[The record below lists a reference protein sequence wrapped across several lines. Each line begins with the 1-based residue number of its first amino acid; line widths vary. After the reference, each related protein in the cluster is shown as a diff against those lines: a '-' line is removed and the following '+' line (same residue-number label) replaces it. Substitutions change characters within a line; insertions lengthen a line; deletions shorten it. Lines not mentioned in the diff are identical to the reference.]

1 MIESKRRRISV
12 RLWAPALGVMA
23 AAGITIGAI
32 ALQPGM
38 DHKGMQGMKGM
49 DPNMAKMMMK
59 LQAKAP
65 ALGYLKAHK
74 DNSTPLD
81 LLGGRIKI
89 KLKQKTGGVLV
100 GMPDMRRLDP
110 RVFGT
115 PDMPAMIG
123 GTPGITGVPPMFR
136 KSANGQYT
144 KLDRPTPFG
153 DKFMPMGGANLEIT
167 AVDQTATDAATT
179 KDSVKLKASWKDKDG
194 NTYQVIC
201 DKVLPHG
208 LEFPTFGGVVTNH
221 MLHGFTG
228 LGTPLMPTEYTYFG
242 FWGMGKVLKNGEVL
256 DAPRLVH
263 GMLTEYVR
271 ADRYT
276 LGFDDQITPT
286 RLQFHLMVAPFKPDM
301 KTGHFMHVPVKTGMK
316 LPNGMELPFWHVMFE
331 NVDFSAKR

>member
-1 MIESKRRRISV
+1 MITSNRRRLATRV
-12 RLWAPALGVMA
+12 LAPAGGLLALAGLTLG
-23 AAGITIGAI
+23 AG

-38 DHKGMQGMKGM
+38 NHKGMGGM
-49 DPNMAKMMMK
+49 DKNMAKMMGM

-74 DNSTPLD
+74 DEYHPLG
-81 LLGGRIKI
+81 LLGGKLKI
-89 KLKQKTGGVLV
+89 KLSQKQGGVFVAL
-100 GMPDMRRLDP
+100 PAKRRLDE

-115 PDMPAMIG
+115 PNMPTMFG

-136 KSANGQYT
+136 GAANGHYT
-144 KLDRPTPFG
+144 QLQKMTPFG
-153 DKFMPMGGANLEIT
+153 DKFMVMGSANLQIT
-167 AVDQTATDAATT
+167 AVDATATDAATT
-179 KDSVKLKASWKDKDG
+179 EDSVDVHASWKDSKG
-194 NTYQVIC
+194 NTYEVIC

-221 MLHGFTG
+221 LLHGFTG
-228 LGTPLMPTEYTYFG
+228 LGTPLMPTEFTYFG

-271 ADRYT
+271 ADKYT
-276 LGFDDQITPT
+276 LGYDSQVTPT

-301 KTGHFMHVPVKTGMK
+301 NTGHFVHTPVKTGLM

-331 NVDFSAKR
+331 SVDFSAKRR

>member
-1 MIESKRRRISV
+1 MLTSHSRRSAI
-12 RLWAPALGVMA
+12 RLLAPALGALAV
-23 AAGITIGAI
+23 AGLTLGAG
-32 ALQPGM
+32 ALQPSQ
-38 DHKGMQGMKGM
+38 DHKGMDG
-49 DPNMAKMMMK
+49 PNPKMAKMIEM

-74 DNSTPLD
+74 DEYHPLG
-81 LLGGRIKI
+81 LLGGPLTI
-89 KLKQKTGGVLV
+89 KLTQDHGGVFVAL
-100 GMPDMRRLDP
+100 PAKRRLDE

-123 GTPGITGVPPMFR
+123 GTSGITGVPPMIR
-136 KSANGQYT
+136 ATANGHYT
-144 KLDRPTPFG
+144 QLQNMTPFG
-153 DKFMPMGGANLEIT
+153 DKFLVMGGARLEIS
-167 AVDQTATDAATT
+167 AVDATATDAATT
-179 KDSVKLKASWKDKDG
+179 EDSVTLHASWKDRDN
-194 NTYQVIC
+194 NTYEVVC

-228 LGTPLMPTEYTYFG
+228 LGTPLMPTEFTYFG
-242 FWGMGKVLKNGEVL
+242 FWGMGKVIKNGEVL

-271 ADRYT
+271 ADKYT

-301 KTGHFMHVPVKTGMK
+301 KTGHFAPAPVKTGLT

-331 NVDFSAKR
+331 NVDFTADRR